1 MKGRLKHPKLR
12 GKEVTVENSN
22 EVLVLT
28 PNEVRRQLKIS
39 RGVLYSSLKNGTI
52 PCIKISPRKYLI
64 PKHRF
69 LEWLNGGGGDNLHPK
84 E

>member
-1 MKGRLKHPKLR
+1 MRSDS
-12 GKEVTVENSN
+12 ET
-22 EVLVLT
+22 LVLT
-28 PNEVRRQLKIS
+28 PREAMKLLRCSKS
-39 RGVLYSSLKNGTI
+39 VLYSSLKNQTI
-52 PCIKISPRKYLI
+52 PCIKISPRKIII

>member
-1 MKGRLKHPKLR
+1 M
-12 GKEVTVENSN
+12 ENEDDS
-22 EVLVLT
+22 LVLT
-28 PNEVRRQLKIS
+28 PKWVGQRLKIS
-39 RGVLYSSLKNGTI
+39 RGVLYGSLRNGTI
-52 PCIKISPRKYLI
+52 PCIKISPRKIII